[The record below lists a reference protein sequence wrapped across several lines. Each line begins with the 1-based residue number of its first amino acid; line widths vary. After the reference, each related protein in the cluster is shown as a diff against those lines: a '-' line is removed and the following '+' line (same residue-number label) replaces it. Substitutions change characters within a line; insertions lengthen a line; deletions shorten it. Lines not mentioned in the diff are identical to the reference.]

1 MQFKN
6 TIFIVLILHVSF
18 FFIIV
23 QRHNKAS
30 FEELLTR
37 LQLKVAQTQ
46 EEQTKPKH
54 ESETNQNKTK
64 VVGSSH

>member
-18 FFIIV
+18 FIIV

-30 FEELLTR
+30 FEESLTR
-37 LQLKVAQTQ
+37 LQSKVARIQ
-46 EEQTKPKH
+46 EKQTKPKH

>member
-1 MQFKN
+1 M
-6 TIFIVLILHVSF
+6 
-18 FFIIV
+18 

-30 FEELLTR
+30 FEKLLAR

-46 EEQTKPKH
+46 EEQTKLKH

-64 VVGSSH
+64 VEKSSH